1 MNFTG
6 PHSRLN
12 VKEHPKYNIFFRFCK
27 RVLSNMPSGKAS
39 EAIGVI
45 ICLLPSISLQ
55 GCGLFSPYWIKNDAT
70 SDCYRGVVY
79 NVDCPDNVE
88 GKKNQ
93 SSLEIC
99 LIIDF
104 FFKCF
109 ICMFFILTYYRTRKY
124 SSCASGNLLHYHSPC
139 NRFILNHV
147 ALLR

>member
-1 MNFTG
+1 
-6 PHSRLN
+6 
-12 VKEHPKYNIFFRFCK
+12 
-27 RVLSNMPSGKAS
+27 MPSGKAS

-104 FFKCF
+104 FLNVLFVCF
-109 ICMFFILTYYRTRKY
+109 LY
-124 SSCASGNLLHYHSPC
+124 
-139 NRFILNHV
+139 
-147 ALLR
+147 

>member
-88 GKKNQ
+88 KKPIKSWNMFNNW
-93 SSLEIC
+93 
-99 LIIDF
+99 F